1 MEPKPRLPVMGD
13 VHAVVP
19 SFSLMQNRASR
30 AESPKISSLFKTG
43 ELYWMELSRLLQSS
57 VDTGRKFAHVASSG
71 SNSDSFG
78 SEGRDNRSAEVSSA
92 SGDKNSFHSP
102 Y

>member
-1 MEPKPRLPVMGD
+1 MAHAKRLGQVDQWIQFGWRLRVQRRCHQEKSVHVLQGD
-13 VHAVVP
+13 LVGG
-19 SFSLMQNRASR
+19 L
-30 AESPKISSLFKTG
+30 ILIG
-43 ELYWMELSRLLQSS
+43 EQHGLNA
-57 VDTGRKFAHVASSG
+57 DAGRKFAHVASSG

-78 SEGRDNRSAEVSSA
+78 SEGRDNRSAEVSSG